1 MGTRR
6 GGFTVVE
13 LLLVLVLGAFAMGA
27 AVSTLA
33 RQEQAYGQLRAM
45 AGTQED
51 TRTGIQF
58 LSGEL
63 LELSATGG
71 DLLMASSDSIRIRAP
86 RKFGIVCSV
95 DGNGKRLVVAQEGL
109 DPFAAGDSIVI
120 YEDRDT
126 LMAADDVWQRELVTS
141 MTSSATCNTTLGTNL
156 AQMLPTAQLV
166 DLTLKGSGLRF
177 DSVFPGAPVRQ
188 YRTVTYGTGNV
199 GGEMVLTMRQ
209 DGGTAV
215 PLVGPLTSTSGLLF
229 RYFDGSG
236 TELTSLPLNAADRA
250 AVRRIQV
257 ALRAERWADAKTG
270 MLRDSIITDIFIR
283 GG

>member
-1 MGTRR
+1 MRARR
-6 GGFTVVE
+6 AGFTMVE
-13 LLLVLVLGAFAMGA
+13 LLLVLVLGAFAMAA
-27 AVSTLA
+27 AVTTLV
-33 RQEQAYGQLRAM
+33 RQERAYGQLRAM

-51 TRTGIQF
+51 TRTGVQF

-71 DLLMASSDSIRIRAP
+71 DLLLASRDSIRIRAL

-95 DGNGKRLVVAQEGL
+95 NKTGKRLVVAQEGL
-109 DPFAAGDSIVI
+109 DPFAAGDSIVV

-126 LMAADDVWQRELVTS
+126 LMAADDFWQREYVTAVS
-141 MTSSATCNTTLGTNL
+141 GSPACVTTLGLNVAGL
-156 AQMLPTAQLV
+156 LPGSQMV
-166 DLTLKGSGLRF
+166 ELTLQGSGLRF

-188 YRTVTYGTGNV
+188 YETVTYATGSV
-199 GGEMVLTMRQ
+199 GGETLLTMRQ

-215 PLVGPLTSTSGLLF
+215 PLLGPLTSTSGLVF

-236 TELTSLPLNAADRA
+236 TELTSLPLSAADRA

-257 ALRAERWADAKTG
+257 ALRAERWGDARSQ
-270 MLRDSIITDIFIR
+270 MLRDSVITDIYVR